1 MPSAVLAVLIGSLA
15 LLAGL
20 ALLLEPLLLPELSRP
35 RDALW
40 AAVVLLLGLVLVT
53 AAERLQGAPMLG
65 VLCGGLL
72 VGRLGTEV
80 GQQRWDQLPPEQR
93 LELRTLAHW
102 QRRGL
107 DLAVAVSR
115 AVGLAGALLVWVAQR
130 SRRPVLTKRWV
141 RADLPP
147 AQEPQPEP
155 ESDLGLDPEPDDERK
170 PEPASEPEPEPEPES
185 EPEPERESEPEP
197 EPGVEPGLDTEPDS
211 EPEQKPDH
219 APSPASPVAAS
230 PVADIIDAD
239 FVDADIEEIDAGPV
253 DGHDDA
259 PPLPVPVPVRV
270 IADLGEV
277 DALLDAAD
285 G

>member
-1 MPSAVLAVLIGSLA
+1 LLAILIGSLA
-15 LLAGL
+15 LLVGL

-53 AAERLQGAPMLG
+53 AADRLQGAPMLG

-80 GQQRWDQLPPEQR
+80 GQQRWQQIPPDER
-93 LELRTLAHW
+93 LQLRTVAHW
-102 QRRGL
+102 QRRAL
-107 DLAVAVSR
+107 DLAVAASR

-147 AQEPQPEP
+147 AAMPAPEQEPAPAPETV
-155 ESDLGLDPEPDDERK
+155 
-170 PEPASEPEPEPEPES
+170 PEPEPA
-185 EPEPERESEPEP
+185 
-197 EPGVEPGLDTEPDS
+197 PDA
-211 EPEQKPDH
+211 
-219 APSPASPVAAS
+219 APAPVAEPAVGL
-230 PVADIIDAD
+230 PVALVETEILE
-239 FVDADIEEIDAGPV
+239 ADILDAEV
-253 DGHDDA
+253 LDGDILEA
-259 PPLPVPVPVRV
+259 QPVRV
-270 IADLGEV
+270 IAHLGEV

>member
-1 MPSAVLAVLIGSLA
+1 MLAVLIGSLA

-72 VGRLGTEV
+72 VGRLGSEV
-80 GQQRWDQLPPEQR
+80 GQQRWQQLAPEQR
-93 LELRTLAHW
+93 LELRTAAHW
-102 QRRGL
+102 QRRAL

-115 AVGLAGALLVWVAQR
+115 AVGLAGALLVWVGQR

-147 AQEPQPEP
+147 APEPGPEP
-155 ESDLGLDPEPDDERK
+155 ETEDKTENKTEDKTAPEVEAD
-170 PEPASEPEPEPEPES
+170 PEPEPAFS
-185 EPEPERESEPEP
+185 
-197 EPGVEPGLDTEPDS
+197 
-211 EPEQKPDH
+211 
-219 APSPASPVAAS
+219 AS
-230 PVADIIDAD
+230 DIIDAE
-239 FVDADIEEIDAGPV
+239 VEEIDG
-253 DGHDDA
+253 GT
-259 PPLPVPVPVRV
+259 PLPARV

>member
-1 MPSAVLAVLIGSLA
+1 LLAILIGSLA
-15 LLAGL
+15 LLVGL

-80 GQQRWDQLPPEQR
+80 GQQRWQQLPPDER
-93 LELRTLAHW
+93 LQLRTVAHW
-102 QRRGL
+102 QRRAL

-147 AQEPQPEP
+147 ASTPAPEQ
-155 ESDLGLDPEPDDERK
+155 
-170 PEPASEPEPEPEPES
+170 EPEPEPEPEPTTNAAPAPEA
-185 EPEPERESEPEP
+185 EPAEP
-197 EPGVEPGLDTEPDS
+197 VVGL
-211 EPEQKPDH
+211 
-219 APSPASPVAAS
+219 PVAI
-230 PVADIIDAD
+230 VEADILDAEILD
-239 FVDADIEEIDAGPV
+239 GEILDGDISGGDIPEAEQ
-253 DGHDDA
+253 
-259 PPLPVPVPVRV
+259 VRV
-270 IADLGEV
+270 IAHLGEV

>member
-1 MPSAVLAVLIGSLA
+1 LLAILIGSLA
-15 LLAGL
+15 LLVGL

-80 GQQRWDQLPPEQR
+80 GQQRWQQLPPDER
-93 LELRTLAHW
+93 LQLRTVAHW
-102 QRRGL
+102 QRRAL

-147 AQEPQPEP
+147 A
-155 ESDLGLDPEPDDERK
+155 ST
-170 PEPASEPEPEPEPES
+170 PAPEPEPEPTTNAAPAPEA
-185 EPEPERESEPEP
+185 EPAEP
-197 EPGVEPGLDTEPDS
+197 VVGL
-211 EPEQKPDH
+211 
-219 APSPASPVAAS
+219 PVAI
-230 PVADIIDAD
+230 VEADILDAEILAEILD
-239 FVDADIEEIDAGPV
+239 GDISGGDIPEAEQ
-253 DGHDDA
+253 
-259 PPLPVPVPVRV
+259 VRV
-270 IADLGEV
+270 IAHLGEV

>member
-1 MPSAVLAVLIGSLA
+1 LLAILIGSLA
-15 LLAGL
+15 LLVGL

-80 GQQRWDQLPPEQR
+80 GQQRWQQLPPDER
-93 LELRTLAHW
+93 LKLRTVAHW
-102 QRRGL
+102 QRRAL

-147 AQEPQPEP
+147 AARTEQE
-155 ESDLGLDPEPDDERK
+155 
-170 PEPASEPEPEPEPES
+170 PEPAPTP
-185 EPEPERESEPEP
+185 
-197 EPGVEPGLDTEPDS
+197 
-211 EPEQKPDH
+211 
-219 APSPASPVAAS
+219 APADESPVASVEANILEAEILDGEPLNGNS
-230 PVADIIDAD
+230 LNGD
-239 FVDADIEEIDAGPV
+239 FMGGDVLGGDMLGGDVPAEEV
-253 DGHDDA
+253 
-259 PPLPVPVPVRV
+259 PPEVFPEDEPVRV
-270 IADLGEV
+270 IAHLGEV

>member
-1 MPSAVLAVLIGSLA
+1 MLAILIGSLA
-15 LLAGL
+15 LLVGL

-80 GQQRWDQLPPEQR
+80 GQQRWQQLPPDER
-93 LELRTLAHW
+93 LQLRTVAHW
-102 QRRGL
+102 QRRAL

-147 AQEPQPEP
+147 ASTPAPEP
-155 ESDLGLDPEPDDERK
+155 ETVPELETL
-170 PEPASEPEPEPEPES
+170 PEPES
-185 EPEPERESEPEP
+185 EPEPTTNAAPAPEAEPAEP
-197 EPGVEPGLDTEPDS
+197 AVGLPAAIVE
-211 EPEQKPDH
+211 
-219 APSPASPVAAS
+219 
-230 PVADIIDAD
+230 ADILE
-239 FVDADIEEIDAGPV
+239 ADILDAEIL
-253 DGHDDA
+253 DGEILDGDISGGDIPEA
-259 PPLPVPVPVRV
+259 EPVRV
-270 IADLGEV
+270 IAHLGEV

>member
-1 MPSAVLAVLIGSLA
+1 LLAILIGSLA
-15 LLAGL
+15 LLVGL

-80 GQQRWDQLPPEQR
+80 GQQRWQQLPPDER
-93 LELRTLAHW
+93 LQLRTVAHW
-102 QRRGL
+102 QRRAL

-147 AQEPQPEP
+147 A
-155 ESDLGLDPEPDDERK
+155 ST
-170 PEPASEPEPEPEPES
+170 PAPEPEPEPTTNAAPAPEA
-185 EPEPERESEPEP
+185 EPAEP
-197 EPGVEPGLDTEPDS
+197 VVGL
-211 EPEQKPDH
+211 
-219 APSPASPVAAS
+219 PVAI
-230 PVADIIDAD
+230 VEADILDAEILD
-239 FVDADIEEIDAGPV
+239 GEILDGDISGGDIPEAEQ
-253 DGHDDA
+253 
-259 PPLPVPVPVRV
+259 VRV
-270 IADLGEV
+270 IAHLGEV

>member
-1 MPSAVLAVLIGSLA
+1 MLAILIGSLA
-15 LLAGL
+15 LLVGL

-80 GQQRWDQLPPEQR
+80 GQQRWQQLPPDER
-93 LELRTLAHW
+93 LQLRTVAHW
-102 QRRGL
+102 QRRAL

-147 AQEPQPEP
+147 AATPAPEPKTVPEP
-155 ESDLGLDPEPDDERK
+155 ETL
-170 PEPASEPEPEPEPES
+170 PEPEPEPTTNAAPAPEA
-185 EPEPERESEPEP
+185 EPAEP
-197 EPGVEPGLDTEPDS
+197 VVGL
-211 EPEQKPDH
+211 
-219 APSPASPVAAS
+219 PVAI
-230 PVADIIDAD
+230 VEADILEAEILEAEILDGDISGGDIPEAD
-239 FVDADIEEIDAGPV
+239 
-253 DGHDDA
+253 
-259 PPLPVPVPVRV
+259 PVRV
-270 IADLGEV
+270 IAHLGEV

>member
-1 MPSAVLAVLIGSLA
+1 MLAILIGSLA
-15 LLAGL
+15 LLVGL

-80 GQQRWDQLPPEQR
+80 GQQRWQQLPPDER
-93 LELRTLAHW
+93 LQLRTVAHW
-102 QRRGL
+102 QRRAL

-147 AQEPQPEP
+147 ASTPAPEP
-155 ESDLGLDPEPDDERK
+155 ETVPEPETL
-170 PEPASEPEPEPEPES
+170 PEPEPEPEPEPTTNAAPAPEA
-185 EPEPERESEPEP
+185 EPAEP
-197 EPGVEPGLDTEPDS
+197 VVGL
-211 EPEQKPDH
+211 
-219 APSPASPVAAS
+219 PVAI
-230 PVADIIDAD
+230 VEADILDAEILD
-239 FVDADIEEIDAGPV
+239 GEILDGDISGGDIPEAE
-253 DGHDDA
+253 
-259 PPLPVPVPVRV
+259 PVRV
-270 IADLGEV
+270 IAHLGEV

>member
-1 MPSAVLAVLIGSLA
+1 MLAILIGSLA
-15 LLAGL
+15 LLVGL

-80 GQQRWDQLPPEQR
+80 GQQRWQQLPPDER
-93 LELRTLAHW
+93 LQLRTVAHW
-102 QRRGL
+102 QRRAL

-147 AQEPQPEP
+147 A
-155 ESDLGLDPEPDDERK
+155 ST
-170 PEPASEPEPEPEPES
+170 PAHEPEPEPEPTTNAAPAPEA
-185 EPEPERESEPEP
+185 EPAEP
-197 EPGVEPGLDTEPDS
+197 VVGL
-211 EPEQKPDH
+211 
-219 APSPASPVAAS
+219 PVAI
-230 PVADIIDAD
+230 VEADILDAEILD
-239 FVDADIEEIDAGPV
+239 GEILDGDISGGDIPEAEQ
-253 DGHDDA
+253 
-259 PPLPVPVPVRV
+259 VRV
-270 IADLGEV
+270 IAHLGEV

>member
-1 MPSAVLAVLIGSLA
+1 MLAILIGSLA
-15 LLAGL
+15 LLVGL

-80 GQQRWDQLPPEQR
+80 GQQRWQQLPPDER
-93 LELRTLAHW
+93 LQLRTVAHW
-102 QRRGL
+102 QRRAL

-147 AQEPQPEP
+147 AATPAPEP
-155 ESDLGLDPEPDDERK
+155 KTVPETETL
-170 PEPASEPEPEPEPES
+170 PEPEPEPTTNAAPAPEA
-185 EPEPERESEPEP
+185 EPAEP
-197 EPGVEPGLDTEPDS
+197 VVGL
-211 EPEQKPDH
+211 
-219 APSPASPVAAS
+219 PVAI
-230 PVADIIDAD
+230 VEADILEAEILEAEILDG
-239 FVDADIEEIDAGPV
+239 DISGGDIPEAE
-253 DGHDDA
+253 
-259 PPLPVPVPVRV
+259 PVRV
-270 IADLGEV
+270 IAHLGEV

>member
-1 MPSAVLAVLIGSLA
+1 MLAILIGSLA
-15 LLAGL
+15 LLVGL

-80 GQQRWDQLPPEQR
+80 GQQRWQQLPPDER
-93 LELRTLAHW
+93 LQLRTVAHW
-102 QRRGL
+102 QRRAL

-147 AQEPQPEP
+147 A
-155 ESDLGLDPEPDDERK
+155 ST
-170 PEPASEPEPEPEPES
+170 PAPEPEPEPTTNAAPAPEA
-185 EPEPERESEPEP
+185 EPAEP
-197 EPGVEPGLDTEPDS
+197 VVGL
-211 EPEQKPDH
+211 
-219 APSPASPVAAS
+219 PVAI
-230 PVADIIDAD
+230 VEADILDAEILD
-239 FVDADIEEIDAGPV
+239 GEILDGDISGGDIPEAEQ
-253 DGHDDA
+253 
-259 PPLPVPVPVRV
+259 VRV
-270 IADLGEV
+270 IAHLGEV

>member
-1 MPSAVLAVLIGSLA
+1 VLAVLIGSLA
-15 LLAGL
+15 LFAGL

-53 AAERLQGAPMLG
+53 ASERLQGAPMLG

-80 GQQRWDQLPPEQR
+80 GQQRWEQLPPEQR

-102 QRRGL
+102 QRRTL

-147 AQEPQPEP
+147 AHDAAP
-155 ESDLGLDPEPDDERK
+155 G
-170 PEPASEPEPEPEPES
+170 PEPEPEPEA
-185 EPEPERESEPEP
+185 EPAPDDEDESETGAAEP
-197 EPGVEPGLDTEPDS
+197 VQAVLVDDLMLETQAAPPGLS
-211 EPEQKPDH
+211 NL
-219 APSPASPVAAS
+219 
-230 PVADIIDAD
+230 DII
-239 FVDADIEEIDAGPV
+239 DADIEEIGEEIG
-253 DGHDDA
+253 DGRDDA
-259 PPLPVPVPVRV
+259 PPAPVRV
-270 IADLGEV
+270 ISDLGEV

>member
-1 MPSAVLAVLIGSLA
+1 MLAVLIGSLA
-15 LLAGL
+15 LFAGL

-53 AAERLQGAPMLG
+53 ASERLQGAPMLG

-80 GQQRWDQLPPEQR
+80 GQQRWEQLPPEQR

-102 QRRGL
+102 QRRAL

-147 AQEPQPEP
+147 AHDAAP
-155 ESDLGLDPEPDDERK
+155 G
-170 PEPASEPEPEPEPES
+170 PEPEPEQEQ
-185 EPEPERESEPEP
+185 EP
-197 EPGVEPGLDTEPDS
+197 EPDS
-211 EPEQKPDH
+211 EPQTETETEPEPEHRPDPQDSLEPEQGSEH
-219 APSPASPVAAS
+219 APSPRAEAQPAQPAFGDLDIID
-230 PVADIIDAD
+230 ADIIDAD
-239 FVDADIEEIDAGPV
+239 VEEIGEEIGDGP
-253 DGHDDA
+253 DE
-259 PPLPVPVPVRV
+259 PPPVPVRM
-270 IADLGEV
+270 ITDLDGV

>member
-1 MPSAVLAVLIGSLA
+1 MLAILIGSLA
-15 LLAGL
+15 LLVGL

-80 GQQRWDQLPPEQR
+80 GQQRWQQLPPDER
-93 LELRTLAHW
+93 LQLRTVAHW
-102 QRRGL
+102 QRRAL

-147 AQEPQPEP
+147 A
-155 ESDLGLDPEPDDERK
+155 ST
-170 PEPASEPEPEPEPES
+170 PAPEPEPEPEPEPTTNAAPAPEA
-185 EPEPERESEPEP
+185 EPAEP
-197 EPGVEPGLDTEPDS
+197 VVGL
-211 EPEQKPDH
+211 
-219 APSPASPVAAS
+219 PVAI
-230 PVADIIDAD
+230 VEADILDAEILD
-239 FVDADIEEIDAGPV
+239 GEILDGDISGGDIPEAEQ
-253 DGHDDA
+253 
-259 PPLPVPVPVRV
+259 VRV
-270 IADLGEV
+270 IAHLGEV

>member
-1 MPSAVLAVLIGSLA
+1 MLAILIGSLA
-15 LLAGL
+15 LLVGL

-80 GQQRWDQLPPEQR
+80 GQQRWQQLPPDER
-93 LELRTLAHW
+93 LQLRTVAHW
-102 QRRGL
+102 QRRAL

-147 AQEPQPEP
+147 A
-155 ESDLGLDPEPDDERK
+155 ST
-170 PEPASEPEPEPEPES
+170 PAPEPEPEPQ
-185 EPEPERESEPEP
+185 PEPTTNAAPAPEAEPAEP
-197 EPGVEPGLDTEPDS
+197 VVGL
-211 EPEQKPDH
+211 
-219 APSPASPVAAS
+219 PVAI
-230 PVADIIDAD
+230 VEADILDAEILD
-239 FVDADIEEIDAGPV
+239 GEILDGDISGGDIPEAEQ
-253 DGHDDA
+253 
-259 PPLPVPVPVRV
+259 VRV
-270 IADLGEV
+270 IAHLGEV

>member
-1 MPSAVLAVLIGSLA
+1 MLAILIGSLA
-15 LLAGL
+15 LLVGL

-80 GQQRWDQLPPEQR
+80 GQQRWQQLPPDER
-93 LELRTLAHW
+93 LQLRTVAHW
-102 QRRGL
+102 QRRAL

-147 AQEPQPEP
+147 ASTPAPEP
-155 ESDLGLDPEPDDERK
+155 ETVPEPETL
-170 PEPASEPEPEPEPES
+170 PEPEPEPTTNAAPAPEA
-185 EPEPERESEPEP
+185 EPAEP
-197 EPGVEPGLDTEPDS
+197 VVGL
-211 EPEQKPDH
+211 
-219 APSPASPVAAS
+219 PVAI
-230 PVADIIDAD
+230 VEADILDAEILD
-239 FVDADIEEIDAGPV
+239 GEILDGDISGGDIPEAE
-253 DGHDDA
+253 
-259 PPLPVPVPVRV
+259 PVRV
-270 IADLGEV
+270 IAHLGEV